1 MNEFIDSFV
10 QAPDGSWTCVR
21 ACSQMTSR
29 GLLRIEAGARCT
41 RGRLVNGVDV
51 VSLLDHRHAFANG
64 D

>member
-21 ACSQMTSR
+21 PCSHMFPG
-29 GLLRIEAGARCT
+29 GLLRVSEGTRFAR
-41 RGRLVNGVDV
+41 GHLLGGIDIASV
-51 VSLLDHRHAFANG
+51 LDHRYAFANG